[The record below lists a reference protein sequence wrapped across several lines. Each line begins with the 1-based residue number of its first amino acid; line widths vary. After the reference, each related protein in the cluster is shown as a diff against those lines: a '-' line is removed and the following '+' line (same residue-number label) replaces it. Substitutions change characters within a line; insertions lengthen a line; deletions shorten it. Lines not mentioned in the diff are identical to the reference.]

1 MVEKKPPKKTLKKAA
16 ESPPKG
22 RAASKS
28 ASLKKSPETSPKKL
42 QHKSQPPKK
51 PLKKAQQKPQQKLAS
66 ESEKLA
72 VDQSRQ
78 TCPPFDSASPQQ
90 FSNKRESDKREDQS
104 PADAAE
110 NFDPFSFGRQMGGVL
125 EKLQPLLTNYIQKI
139 GQQDDLFSQGLSPAA
154 FQPMMMDYWQNV
166 IHKPQKLIDL
176 NLEYAQNMALL
187 WQETTRKFLGDH
199 DSETPPPLQNS
210 ALKTPATHAAPRRA
224 ENRAENFDKRFRDPV
239 WQESFV
245 FDFIKQSYL
254 LTSQWM
260 QSAVRNTEGLSQRD
274 RAKLDFFTR
283 LFVDALSP
291 TNFAATNPEVLRE
304 TLKSNGKNLLR
315 GLENLATDLQRG
327 DGELEISKT
336 RYEAFEVGKNLATT
350 PGSIIFENELMQ
362 LIHYA
367 PATAQ
372 VYETPLLILPPWINK
387 YYILDLRPDNSFV
400 KWAVDQG
407 HSVFM
412 ISWVNPDRSL
422 GHETF
427 ENYMTKG
434 LIAAMDAIEH
444 HCGAPSVNVIGYC
457 IGGTLLTASL
467 AYLQAEE
474 KKSRRK
480 EARVASATFLTTLI
494 DFHQAGDLSI
504 FVDDQFMKLID
515 EKMDRVGYLEGS
527 DLRQTFSLLRAN
539 DLIWSFVVNNY
550 MMGKEPFPFDLLYW
564 NDDSTNM
571 PAAMHRFYLR
581 NMYRDNKLA
590 RKGGIKLC
598 GTPIDVTQIHVPSY
612 FLSTKDDHIA
622 PWVSTY
628 EGMMLLGGK
637 KRFVLAA
644 SGHVAGVINPPTA
657 HKYHYWTNER
667 LDDREH
673 ADEWLAKAEQ
683 HGGSWWDDWAKWVKK
698 YAGKKVA
705 ARDPKKGKLKEIE
718 PAPGRYVMK
727 RA

>member
-1 MVEKKPPKKTLKKAA
+1 MGRAGYLGQYQPITTLWPASMVEKKTPSK
-16 ESPPKG
+16 
-22 RAASKS
+22 KS
-28 ASLKKSPETSPKKL
+28 AQPPQSKQQAKPQSKPQKKVQQKL
-42 QHKSQPPKK
+42 QQKIAAKSQKLSPDKSTHQKPIEPAAQTLHKSQHPSP
-51 PLKKAQQKPQQKLAS
+51 
-66 ESEKLA
+66 
-72 VDQSRQ
+72 DQS
-78 TCPPFDSASPQQ
+78 SADP
-90 FSNKRESDKREDQS
+90 
-104 PADAAE
+104 AE
-110 NFDPFSFGRQMGGVL
+110 NFDPFSFGQQMGGIL
-125 EKLQPLLTNYIQKI
+125 ERLQPLLTNYIQKF
-139 GQQDDLFSQGLSPAA
+139 GQDDLFAKGLSPTS
-154 FQPMMMDYWQNV
+154 FQPVMMEYWQNV
-166 IHKPQKLIDL
+166 MNKPQKLIDL

-187 WQETTRKFLGDH
+187 WQDTTRKFMGEEEREGD
-199 DSETPPPLQNS
+199 DVQRNQPPTPQAKNS
-210 ALKTPATHAAPRRA
+210 SNQAGAQTAAKRL
-224 ENRAENFDKRFRDPV
+224 EITDKRFRDPV

-245 FDFIKQSYL
+245 FDFIKQAYF
-254 LTSQWM
+254 LTAEWM
-260 QSAVRNTEGLSQRD
+260 QGSVRNTEGLSQRD

-315 GLENLATDLQRG
+315 GLENLTTDLQRG

-350 PGSIIFENELMQ
+350 PGSVIFENELMQ

-367 PATAQ
+367 PTTAQ
-372 VYETPLLILPPWINK
+372 VYQTPLLIMPPWINK

-400 KWAVDQG
+400 KWAVNQG
-407 HSVFM
+407 HTVFM

-434 LIAAMDAIEH
+434 LIAALDAIER
-444 HCGAPSVNVIGYC
+444 HCGAASANVIGYC

-480 EARVASATFLTTLI
+480 EPRIASATFLTTLI

-598 GTPIDVTQIHVPSY
+598 GTPIDVTQINVPSY

-644 SGHVAGVINPPTA
+644 SGHVAGVINPPKA
-657 HKYHYWTNER
+657 NKYHYWTNDH

-683 HGGSWWDDWAKWVKK
+683 HGGSWWNDWAAWVKK
-698 YAGKKVA
+698 YAGKKIT